1 MMELRPYQSADAAE
15 TAALF
20 YGAVHTV
27 AARDYTKE
35 QLNAWAPESREL
47 TAWDESLL
55 AHYALVAVQNGVI
68 VGFGDMDEQNAY
80 LDRLY
85 THRDHQGRGVATAL
99 LAALEARVQGRA
111 ITTHASLTAK
121 PFFEKRGY
129 MVKRRQRV
137 TRGGVWLHNYVMVK
151 PAPCAAC
158 RTPSPGR

>member
-1 MMELRPYQSADAAE
+1 MMTLRPYQSADAAE

-20 YGAVHTV
+20 HGAVHTV
-27 AARDYTKE
+27 AARDYTRE
-35 QLNAWAPESREL
+35 QLAAWAPGSRDL
-47 TAWDESLL
+47 AAWDESLL

-68 VGFGDMDEQNAY
+68 VGFGDMDEQNAC

-85 THRDHQGRGVATAL
+85 THKDHQGQGGGN
-99 LAALEARVQGRA
+99 AR
-111 ITTHASLTAK
+111 

-129 MVKRRQRV
+129 TVKRRQRV